1 MKAIKYT
8 AAALLTL
15 CLVSCSDFLNLK
27 PRDVKVVSTIEDYR
41 DIMAS
46 YMRVLKTPDIPLQEK
61 VFGINIELVPFCFIA
76 QNLGIYTGEANLNIS
91 SSAYFEKQSGKY
103 TQKGKNMLTWLM
115 TNSEAWSAYYAFL
128 GPINL
133 IISDIDKAE
142 GDNET
147 LRSYV
152 KGEAL
157 VWRAYAFYKLL
168 QYYAPYANA
177 ELGVP
182 MYLTPEL
189 EIGTTMPE
197 RATQSQIFGQILSD
211 LDEAEELYDL
221 TGTQEWT
228 FALRSDF
235 IDAMR
240 ASIYMW
246 KAMGAIAESG
256 DWSKAAAYADRA
268 RKGRS
273 LRNSPEDLKA
283 MFDCSDEVYA
293 QEYSSDEV
301 FVRIMD
307 GRWTYITDFRTAY
320 VEGGASDGLVPTAYN
335 ELFTDDDIRPKAWFS
350 DRYADK
356 YHLRG
361 SIYGGESNGCMIPFR
376 LAEMYLIK
384 AEAEL
389 RQGNAAE
396 ARTVMEEFVAA
407 RYTQPHEVPLEKE
420 ALLDLII
427 TERQKEFFQEND
439 IRWLDMKRLGVK
451 VERFI
456 AGDIVV
462 LQPDDFRY
470 NFPIPARE
478 MKLNK
483 NMVQNPGWESII
495 LF

>member
-1 MKAIKYT
+1 MAM
-8 AAALLTL
+8 
-15 CLVSCSDFLNLK
+15 CLVSCSDFLDLK

-46 YMRVLKTPDIPLQEK
+46 YMRVIKTPNIPLQEK

-76 QNLGIYTGEANLNIS
+76 QNLGVYTGETTLNVN

-168 QYYAPYANA
+168 QYYAPYDNA

-189 EIGTTMPE
+189 EIGTTMPA
-197 RATQSQIFGQILSD
+197 RATQAEVFEQILSD
-211 LDEAEELYDL
+211 LDKAEELNAVA
-221 TGTQEWT
+221 GSQEWT
-228 FALRSDF
+228 LALRNDF

-240 ASIYMW
+240 ASVYMW
-246 KAMGAIAESG
+246 KAMGPVAESG
-256 DWSKAAAYADRA
+256 DWKKAAEYADRA
-268 RKGRS
+268 RKGRV
-273 LRNSPEDLKA
+273 LKNTATDLKA
-283 MFDCSDEVYA
+283 MFDCRDEVYA
-293 QEYSSDEV
+293 KEYSSDEV

-320 VEGGASDGLVPTAYN
+320 VEGGASDGLVPTAYK
-335 ELFTDDDIRPKAWFS
+335 EIFTDDDIRPAAWFS
-350 DRYADK
+350 DKFSDK
-356 YHLRG
+356 YNLRG
-361 SIYGGESNGCMIPFR
+361 SVYGGESSGCMVLFR

-389 RQGNAAE
+389 RQGNTAQAK
-396 ARTVMEEFVAA
+396 AVMEEFVTA
-407 RYTQPHEVPLEKE
+407 RYTGPHEIPQDRDG
-420 ALLDLII
+420 LLDLIV
-427 TERQKEFFQEND
+427 TERMKEFYQEND

-451 VERFI
+451 VERLV
-456 AGDIVV
+456 AGDIAV
-462 LQPDDFRY
+462 LQPNDFRY
-470 NFPIPARE
+470 SFPIPARE

-483 NMVQNPGWESII
+483 NMVQNPGWENII
-495 LF
+495 LY